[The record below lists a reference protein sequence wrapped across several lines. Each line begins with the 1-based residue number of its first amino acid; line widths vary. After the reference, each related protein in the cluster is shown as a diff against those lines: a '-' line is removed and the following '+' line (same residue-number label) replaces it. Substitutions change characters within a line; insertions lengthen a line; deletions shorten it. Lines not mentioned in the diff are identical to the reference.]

1 MINHVKRNTWNSCL
15 IHKKEEIW
23 KLLWAILQISK
34 KLIYLIFFLSIFL
47 ENYNNKKSKFFS
59 YDNCNLIMFW
69 FFNFLCH
76 KTIFS
81 GKMHNSIIL
90 KNIFTVMRH
99 FCLMGRLQRDMHDT
113 YICVPFLTFSVTY
126 PKKFIERLTV
136 LNKNTCTQ
144 KVHFK

>member
-15 IHKKEEIW
+15 IHKKRFESSFEHYF
-23 KLLWAILQISK
+23 KISK

-47 ENYNNKKSKFFS
+47 EKYNNKKSKFFS

-69 FFNFLCH
+69 FFNFCVTKH
-76 KTIFS
+76 FS
-81 GKMHNSIIL
+81 WKMHNSIIL

-99 FCLMGRLQRDMHDT
+99 FCLMGRLLTWHAWHIHMRS
-113 YICVPFLTFSVTY
+113 FLTFSGTY